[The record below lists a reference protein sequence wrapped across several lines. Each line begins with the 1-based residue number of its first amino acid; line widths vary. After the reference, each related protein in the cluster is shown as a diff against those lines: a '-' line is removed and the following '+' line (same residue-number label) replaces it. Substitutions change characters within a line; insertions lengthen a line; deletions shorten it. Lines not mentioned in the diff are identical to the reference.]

1 MSKESFEP
9 LNANHGNVDGRI
21 SYFRDRFLSAEMD
34 YFKALMQDESNREIF
49 ASYLDYPPDMLFKE
63 AMGRIKLIEYGN
75 RESDKRRH
83 QIHQGWADWSIH
95 SSKPKSCGK
104 WTRSVLHHE
113 ETGGDGL

>member
-63 AMGRIKLIEYGN
+63 AMGLMLAAIQDKAKINDLIITM
-75 RESDKRRH
+75 D
-83 QIHQGWADWSIH
+83 
-95 SSKPKSCGK
+95 
-104 WTRSVLHHE
+104 HE
-113 ETGGDGL
+113 QSNGRVH

>member
-63 AMGRIKLIEYGN
+63 AMGRIKLIEYGMVKK
-75 RESDKRRH
+75 EELSMIQAEITLMLAAIQDKAK
-83 QIHQGWADWSIH
+83 INDLII
-95 SSKPKSCGK
+95 
-104 WTRSVLHHE
+104 TMDHE
-113 ETGGDGL
+113 QSNGRVH